1 MPGSPKAPGLW
12 PGESFASCSLIALH
26 SFCYSAAWTMG
37 NLVGHYKKVSL
48 SPLTLFR
55 VAQDMVG
62 QLKVGNVLTLLLS
75 SLPISYR
82 NLAVQLHRL

>member
-1 MPGSPKAPGLW
+1 
-12 PGESFASCSLIALH
+12 
-26 SFCYSAAWTMG
+26 MG